1 MATKYLVLRVGSIGL
16 FISFLFLVSGP
27 VSAQWIF
34 AAKHIEGRI
43 NQLTQ
48 DDQSGKPTVQM
59 ATVVLNAPASKVYAT
74 AINLANQNQAITI
87 VSQDASNFKLQVSED
102 NKSVTLKVVPL
113 SEQTSE
119 IMISAIVPPDGGA
132 SGTSAASASILKICT
147 QMNKK
152 CSVGAN

>member
-1 MATKYLVLRVGSIGL
+1 MKYLVLRVGSIGL

-48 DDQSGKPTVQM
+48 DDQNGKPTVQM

-113 SEQTSE
+113 SEQSSE
-119 IMISAIVPPDGGA
+119 IMISAIVPADGGA

>member
-1 MATKYLVLRVGSIGL
+1 MAMKYLVLRVGSIGL

-48 DDQSGKPTVQM
+48 DDQNGKPTVQM

-119 IMISAIVPPDGGA
+119 IMISAIVPADGGA

>member
-113 SEQTSE
+113 SEQSSE
-119 IMISAIVPPDGGA
+119 IMISAIVPADGGA

>member
-1 MATKYLVLRVGSIGL
+1 MKYLVLRVGSIGL

-48 DDQSGKPTVQM
+48 DDQNGKPTVQM

-119 IMISAIVPPDGGA
+119 IMISAIVPADGGA

>member
-1 MATKYLVLRVGSIGL
+1 MAMKYLVLRVGSIGL

-119 IMISAIVPPDGGA
+119 IMISAIVPADGGA

>member
-1 MATKYLVLRVGSIGL
+1 MAMKYLVLRVGSIGL

>member
-1 MATKYLVLRVGSIGL
+1 MKYLVLRVGSIGL

-113 SEQTSE
+113 SEQSSE
-119 IMISAIVPPDGGA
+119 IMISAIVPADGGA

>member
-1 MATKYLVLRVGSIGL
+1 MAMKYLVLRVGSIGL

-48 DDQSGKPTVQM
+48 DDQNGKPTVQM

>member
-48 DDQSGKPTVQM
+48 DDQNGKPTVQM

>member
-48 DDQSGKPTVQM
+48 DDQSGKPRVQM

-113 SEQTSE
+113 SEQSSE
-119 IMISAIVPPDGGA
+119 IMISAIVPADGGA

>member
-1 MATKYLVLRVGSIGL
+1 MAIKDPALRIATVGLVVS
-16 FISFLFLVSGP
+16 SLFLVSEP

-48 DDQSGKPTVQM
+48 DDQNGKPTAQM

-74 AINLANQNQAITI
+74 AINLAKQNQAITI
-87 VSQDASNFKLQVSED
+87 VSQDASTLKLKVSEN
-102 NKSVTLKVVPL
+102 NKSITLKVVPL
-113 SEQTSE
+113 SDQSAE
-119 IMISAIVPPDGGA
+119 IMISASAPADGDA
-132 SGTSAASASILKICT
+132 SSTSTAAASILKICA

-152 CSVGAN
+152 CSLGAN